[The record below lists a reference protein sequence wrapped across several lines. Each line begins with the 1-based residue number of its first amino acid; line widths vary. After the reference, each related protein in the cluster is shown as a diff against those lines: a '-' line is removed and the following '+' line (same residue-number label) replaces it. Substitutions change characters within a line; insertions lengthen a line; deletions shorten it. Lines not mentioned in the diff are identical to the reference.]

1 MSLIPFIYHKNHI
14 QWFFYG
20 LYYSHLN
27 GNVMLFIIALIA
39 LKKKKHWILQMKST
53 SIGRTPSICEMIV
66 EKIQFYSA
74 KTPYLL
80 NWKYIILTSIYSS
93 SKHKAE

>member
-1 MSLIPFIYHKNHI
+1 
-14 QWFFYG
+14 
-20 LYYSHLN
+20 
-27 GNVMLFIIALIA
+27 
-39 LKKKKHWILQMKST
+39 MKST